1 MAVIIGLLAGLGF
14 IFIGTQFL
22 TSNMKQVA
30 GPGFQKLV
38 SKATGHPVRASLVG
52 IAAGAA
58 IQSTNA
64 VTFIVIGLV
73 SAGIATVRSAMP
85 IVTWSY
91 VGSTLRLLLASFD
104 LDLVILSGIA
114 IIGMAYMLGYDR
126 DARYRSFVAA
136 MLGLFLLLYGVQIM
150 VHASV
155 PLRDSET
162 LRTLLG
168 FADIFYFWGL
178 IAGTVLAAII
188 QGQTVAVITVALA
201 SGGVLDIDQTFL
213 IIVGSN
219 LGTGI
224 MAVAQG
230 TGLTGTARQLNLYQL
245 LLKLIGTAIILPLLT
260 IEHFTD
266 IPLISAFITNM
277 TSDPALQVTAL
288 HGLFQ
293 ITAAVAA
300 SALNAPLFNLIES
313 WSPPSVVESL
323 SKPLFIN
330 NGSDNQG
337 VVTVMLAEQEQRRL
351 VRRLPHFLD
360 RARGITTP
368 TPQDDATTISAV
380 NAPPHILRKAGDD
393 LGHELDAFLKR
404 ALHNTDTEEEQD
416 ALMGL
421 WNCNQTLHNLH
432 ASLGMM
438 GDHLLELGKMD
449 VLRPIAHALSEE
461 TYMMI
466 SAVISELEGF
476 KHTSVST
483 IKSVTMD
490 RSEALRAV
498 RHEIMARHPGLDSSK
513 QQTIWAIM
521 DHMEHIAWLLR
532 RFSLNLAEGRLGDE
546 VRLGTADAV

>member
-22 TSNMKQVA
+22 TTNMKQVA

-178 IAGTVLAAII
+178 IAGTVLAAVI

-260 IEHFTD
+260 IEHYTD
-266 IPLISAFITNM
+266 IPLISAFIISM

-313 WSPPSVVESL
+313 WSPPSTVESL

-330 NGSDNQG
+330 NSSDNQG

-380 NAPPHILRKAGDD
+380 NVPPHILRKAGDD

-404 ALHNTDTEEEQD
+404 ALQHTDTDDEQD

-438 GDHLLELGKMD
+438 GDHLLELGKVD

-466 SAVISELEGF
+466 SAVISELEDF
-476 KHTSVST
+476 KNTSVST

-513 QQTIWAIM
+513 QQMIWAIM

-546 VRLGTADAV
+546 VRLGTADTE